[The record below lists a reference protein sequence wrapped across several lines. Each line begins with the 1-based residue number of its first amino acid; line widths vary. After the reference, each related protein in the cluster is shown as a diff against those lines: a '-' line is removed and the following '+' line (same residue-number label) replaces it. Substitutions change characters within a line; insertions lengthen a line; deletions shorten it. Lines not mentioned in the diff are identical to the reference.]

1 MAKAT
6 DLLDSVADLQDIQK
20 FMEALGK
27 RVSDQRFKVG
37 QDISRNLEGA
47 GIKIPK
53 ALREAPLV
61 FESHESHKPRG
72 RRQLVLITPPP
83 KGTAAAARIRL
94 ICISTTIRG
103 HDVWICLEC
112 GWLYCM
118 IVIYF

>member
-1 MAKAT
+1 MAKPT

-27 RVSDQRFKVG
+27 SVSDQRFKVG

-53 ALREAPLV
+53 ALRQAPLV
-61 FESHESHKPRG
+61 FESHENNKPRG
-72 RRQLVLITPPP
+72 RRRLVLITPPP
-83 KGTAAAARIRL
+83 KGTTAAARIRL
-94 ICISTTIRG
+94 VCISATIRG
-103 HDVWICLEC
+103 RRVVICLEC
-112 GWLYCM
+112 GWLFCM